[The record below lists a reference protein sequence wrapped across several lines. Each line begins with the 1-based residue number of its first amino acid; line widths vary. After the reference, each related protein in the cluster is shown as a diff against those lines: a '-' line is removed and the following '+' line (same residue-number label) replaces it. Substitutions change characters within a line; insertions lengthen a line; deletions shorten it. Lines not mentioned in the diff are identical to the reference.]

1 MLGGFDMIG
10 IILFLASLF
19 AGLGVWL
26 FGIRPYLSRHGGVV
40 STGVTYYVSAW
51 ADWQQCRE
59 LARVKNDVRA
69 LALSRYFTSAQL
81 AFVVGAILAIC
92 RI

>member
-1 MLGGFDMIG
+1 MIG

-26 FGIRPYLSRHGGVV
+26 FGIRPHLSRHGGVV
-40 STGVTYYVSAW
+40 STGINYYVSAW

-59 LARVKNDVRA
+59 LARVKNDIRA
-69 LALSRYFTSAQL
+69 LSLSRYFTLAQL